1 MTAMNDPTTAP
12 DRSKHPTASAT
23 ERTPALDPRPA
34 ESTTRRNAAFA
45 LAIAWVTV
53 PLLIGFKLLANI
65 GAVSEWLKEDPSRGI
80 PAYILLFAIS
90 SGLGILPTY
99 AQAILGGWVFGLAL
113 GAPAAIAGCIGGALL
128 GWSFSRLVSG
138 RGIESWLD
146 AKPKARAIRAA
157 LVGAH
162 QVRLMW
168 LVALLRL
175 PPNSPFAI
183 ANLAM
188 ASTGVRLL
196 PFMAGTAIG
205 MAPRTI
211 AAAGIAAAGA
221 ATGASDI
228 QALIRDQG
236 WLWFGIGIV
245 ALVAAFSVISHV
257 AKRALKQAGLEAGF

>member
-1 MTAMNDPTTAP
+1 MSD
-12 DRSKHPTASAT
+12 
-23 ERTPALDPRPA
+23 TPAKPGPTPPTPGTTSPVGA
-34 ESTTRRNAAFA
+34 STTRRHAAFA
-45 LAIAWVTV
+45 LAIVWVTV
-53 PLLIGFKLLANI
+53 PPLIGFKLLANI
-65 GAVSEWLKEDPSRGI
+65 GTVGDWLQEDPSRGI
-80 PAYILLFAIS
+80 PAYILLFAVS

-128 GWSFSRLVSG
+128 GWSFSRMVSG

-146 AKPKARAIRAA
+146 AKPKARAIRLA

-205 MAPRTI
+205 MAPRTV

-236 WLWFGIGIV
+236 WLWFGIGLV

>member
-1 MTAMNDPTTAP
+1 
-12 DRSKHPTASAT
+12 
-23 ERTPALDPRPA
+23 
-34 ESTTRRNAAFA
+34 
-45 LAIAWVTV
+45 
-53 PLLIGFKLLANI
+53 
-65 GAVSEWLKEDPSRGI
+65 
-80 PAYILLFAIS
+80 
-90 SGLGILPTY
+90 
-99 AQAILGGWVFGLAL
+99 
-113 GAPAAIAGCIGGALL
+113 
-128 GWSFSRLVSG
+128 
-138 RGIESWLD
+138 
-146 AKPKARAIRAA
+146 
-157 LVGAH
+157 
-162 QVRLMW
+162 MW

-205 MAPRTI
+205 MTPRTI

-221 ATGASDI
+221 ATGAGDI

-257 AKRALKQAGLEAGF
+257 AKRALRQAGLETGL

>member
-1 MTAMNDPTTAP
+1 MTDPTSPP
-12 DRSKHPTASAT
+12 DPSPARPASA
-23 ERTPALDPRPA
+23 PSPVLDA
-34 ESTTRRNAAFA
+34 STTRRNAAFA
-45 LAIAWVTV
+45 LALVWVTV
-53 PLLIGFKLLANI
+53 PPLIGFKLLANI
-65 GAVSEWLKEDPSRGI
+65 GAVGEWLKEDPSRGI
-80 PAYILLFAIS
+80 PAYILLFALS

-113 GAPAAIAGCIGGALL
+113 GAPAAIAGCVGGALL
-128 GWSFSRLVSG
+128 GWAFSRLVSG

-146 AKPKARAIRAA
+146 AKPKARAIRSA

-205 MAPRTI
+205 MTPRTI
-211 AAAGIAAAGA
+211 AAVGIAAAGA

-236 WLWFGIGIV
+236 WLWFGIGVV
-245 ALVAAFSVISHV
+245 ALIAAFSVISHV
-257 AKRALKQAGLEAGF
+257 AKRALKQAGLDTGL

>member
-1 MTAMNDPTTAP
+1 MTDPTSPP
-12 DRSKHPTASAT
+12 DPSPARPASA
-23 ERTPALDPRPA
+23 PSPVLDA
-34 ESTTRRNAAFA
+34 STTRRNAAFVLA
-45 LAIAWVTV
+45 LLWVTV
-53 PLLIGFKLLANI
+53 PPLIGFKLLANI
-65 GAVSEWLKEDPSRGI
+65 GAVGEWLKEDPSRGI
-80 PAYILLFAIS
+80 PAYILLFALS

-113 GAPAAIAGCIGGALL
+113 GAPAAIAGCVGGALL
-128 GWSFSRLVSG
+128 GWSFSRLVRG
-138 RGIESWLD
+138 RGIEAWLD
-146 AKPKARAIRAA
+146 AKPKARAIRTA

-205 MAPRTI
+205 MTPRTI
-211 AAAGIAAAGA
+211 AAVGIAAAGA

-236 WLWFGIGIV
+236 WLWFGIGVV
-245 ALVAAFSVISHV
+245 ALIAAFSVISHV
-257 AKRALKQAGLEAGF
+257 AKRALKQAGLDTGL

>member
-1 MTAMNDPTTAP
+1 MTDPTSTP
-12 DRSKHPTASAT
+12 DPSPAQPASASS
-23 ERTPALDPRPA
+23 PVLDA
-34 ESTTRRNAAFA
+34 STTRRNAAFA
-45 LAIAWVTV
+45 LAIVWVTV
-53 PLLIGFKLLANI
+53 PPLIGFKLLANI
-65 GAVSEWLKEDPSRGI
+65 GAVGEWLKEDPSRGI

-113 GAPAAIAGCIGGALL
+113 GAPAAIAGCVGGALL
-128 GWSFSRLVSG
+128 GWAFSRLVSG

-146 AKPKARAIRAA
+146 AKPKARAIRTA

-205 MAPRTI
+205 MTPRTI

-245 ALVAAFSVISHV
+245 ALLAAFSVISHV
-257 AKRALKQAGLEAGF
+257 AKRALKQAGLDTGL

>member
-1 MTAMNDPTTAP
+1 MPT
-12 DRSKHPTASAT
+12 
-23 ERTPALDPRPA
+23 

-45 LAIAWVTV
+45 LAIVWVTV
-53 PLLIGFKLLANI
+53 PPLIGFKLLANI
-65 GAVSEWLKEDPSRGI
+65 GAVGEWLKEDPSRGI

-113 GAPAAIAGCIGGALL
+113 GAPAAIAGCVGGALL

-138 RGIESWLD
+138 RGIEAWLD
-146 AKPKARAIRAA
+146 AKPKARAIRSA

-205 MAPRTI
+205 MV
-211 AAAGIAAAGA
+211 
-221 ATGASDI
+221 S
-228 QALIRDQG
+228 LS
-236 WLWFGIGIV
+236 
-245 ALVAAFSVISHV
+245 ALVSTTRNFKPSSTRGRMTSSNISSNSVIPWRGSHISTMPC
-257 AKRALKQAGLEAGF
+257 RFLRLTR

>member
-1 MTAMNDPTTAP
+1 MTDPTITP
-12 DRSKHPTASAT
+12 DPSKDPAASVPP
-23 ERTPALDPRPA
+23 RVPALDAMPA

-53 PLLIGFKLLANI
+53 PPLIGFKLLANI
-65 GAVSEWLKEDPSRGI
+65 GAVGEWLKEDPSRGI

-113 GAPAAIAGCIGGALL
+113 GAPAAIAGCVGGALL

-138 RGIESWLD
+138 RGIETWLD
-146 AKPKARAIRAA
+146 TKPKARAIRSA

-175 PPNSPFAI
+175 PPNSPVAI

-205 MAPRTI
+205 MTPRTI
-211 AAAGIAAAGA
+211 AAAGVAAAGA

-257 AKRALKQAGLEAGF
+257 AKRALKQAGLDTTL

>member
-1 MTAMNDPTTAP
+1 MTEPMSTPDHDPRDAAPGTSGATAP
-12 DRSKHPTASAT
+12 HPAST
-23 ERTPALDPRPA
+23 G
-34 ESTTRRNAAFA
+34 RRNAAFILA
-45 LAIAWVTV
+45 LLWVTV
-53 PLLIGFKLLANI
+53 PPLIGFKLLANI
-65 GAVSEWLKEDPSRGI
+65 GAVGEWLKEDPSRGI
-80 PAYILLFAIS
+80 PAYILLFALS

-99 AQAILGGWVFGLAL
+99 AQAILGGWVFGLAM
-113 GAPAAIAGCIGGALL
+113 GAPAAIAGCVGGALL
-128 GWSFSRLVSG
+128 GWGFSRLVSG
-138 RGIESWLD
+138 RGVEAWIDS
-146 AKPKARAIRAA
+146 KPKARAIRAA

-228 QALIRDQG
+228 QSLIRDQG
-236 WLWFGIGIV
+236 WTWFGVGVV
-245 ALVAAFSVISHV
+245 ALLAAFSLISHI
-257 AKRALKQAGLEAGF
+257 AKRALKQAGLDSAMQ

>member
-1 MTAMNDPTTAP
+1 MTDPTSPP
-12 DRSKHPTASAT
+12 DPSPARPASA
-23 ERTPALDPRPA
+23 PSPVLDA
-34 ESTTRRNAAFA
+34 STTRRNAAFV
-45 LAIAWVTV
+45 LAVVWVTV
-53 PLLIGFKLLANI
+53 PPLIGFKLLANI
-65 GAVSEWLKEDPSRGI
+65 GAVGEWLKEDPSRGI
-80 PAYILLFAIS
+80 PAYILLFALS

-113 GAPAAIAGCIGGALL
+113 GAPAAIAGCVGGALL
-128 GWSFSRLVSG
+128 GWAFSRLVSG

-146 AKPKARAIRAA
+146 AKPKARAIRSA

-205 MAPRTI
+205 MTPRTI

-257 AKRALKQAGLEAGF
+257 AKRALKQAGLDTGL

>member
-1 MTAMNDPTTAP
+1 MTDPTSPP
-12 DRSKHPTASAT
+12 DPSPARPASA
-23 ERTPALDPRPA
+23 PSPVLDA
-34 ESTTRRNAAFA
+34 STTRRNAAFA
-45 LAIAWVTV
+45 LALVWVTV
-53 PLLIGFKLLANI
+53 PPLIGFKLLANI
-65 GAVSEWLKEDPSRGI
+65 GAVGEWLKEDPSRGI
-80 PAYILLFAIS
+80 PAYILLFALS

-113 GAPAAIAGCIGGALL
+113 GAPAAIAGCVGGALL

-138 RGIESWLD
+138 RGIEAWLD
-146 AKPKARAIRAA
+146 TKPKARAIRTA

-205 MAPRTI
+205 MTPRTI
-211 AAAGIAAAGA
+211 AAVGIAAAGA

-236 WLWFGIGIV
+236 WLWFGIGVV
-245 ALVAAFSVISHV
+245 ALIAAFSVISHV
-257 AKRALKQAGLEAGF
+257 AKRALKQAGLDTGL

>member
-1 MTAMNDPTTAP
+1 MTDPTTTP
-12 DRSKHPTASAT
+12 DPSPAQPASASS
-23 ERTPALDPRPA
+23 PVLDA
-34 ESTTRRNAAFA
+34 STTRRNAAFA
-45 LAIAWVTV
+45 LAIVWVTV
-53 PLLIGFKLLANI
+53 PPLIGFKLLANI
-65 GAVSEWLKEDPSRGI
+65 GAVGEWLKEDPSRGI

-113 GAPAAIAGCIGGALL
+113 GAPAAIAGCVGGALL

-146 AKPKARAIRAA
+146 AKPKARAIRTA

-205 MAPRTI
+205 MTPRTI

-257 AKRALKQAGLEAGF
+257 AKRALKQAGLDTGL

>member
-1 MTAMNDPTTAP
+1 V
-12 DRSKHPTASAT
+12 
-23 ERTPALDPRPA
+23 LDA
-34 ESTTRRNAAFA
+34 STTRRNAAFA
-45 LAIAWVTV
+45 LALVWVTV
-53 PLLIGFKLLANI
+53 PPLIGFKLLANI
-65 GAVSEWLKEDPSRGI
+65 GAVGEWLKEDPSRGI
-80 PAYILLFAIS
+80 PAYILLFALS

-113 GAPAAIAGCIGGALL
+113 GAPAAIAGCVGGALL

-138 RGIESWLD
+138 RGIEAWLD
-146 AKPKARAIRAA
+146 AKPKARAIRTA

-162 QVRLMW
+162 Q
-168 LVALLRL
+168 LRL

-205 MAPRTI
+205 MTPRTI
-211 AAAGIAAAGA
+211 AAVGIAAAGA

-236 WLWFGIGIV
+236 WLWFGIGVV
-245 ALVAAFSVISHV
+245 ALIAAFSVISHV
-257 AKRALKQAGLEAGF
+257 AKRALKQAGLDTGL